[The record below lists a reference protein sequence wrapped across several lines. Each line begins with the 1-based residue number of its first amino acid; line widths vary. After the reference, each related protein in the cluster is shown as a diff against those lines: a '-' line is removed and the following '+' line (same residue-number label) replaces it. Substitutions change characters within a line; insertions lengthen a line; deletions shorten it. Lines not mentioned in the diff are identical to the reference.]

1 MPFNT
6 ALSGLKAASADLK
19 VTGNNIA
26 NASTSGFKE
35 SRVEFGDV
43 YAENILGSG
52 ATQTGSGVKLQK
64 VSQQFEQGTVSFT
77 SNSLDVAIDGEGF
90 FIVETQGARA
100 FTRAGVFGLDKD
112 GFVTTNEGARV
123 QGFVANAA
131 GTINSILN
139 DIFIET
145 GNLEPQPTTLVQS
158 QLNLDAEAAV
168 MAQYGTQLSTQGLE
182 IGLAQG
188 GIDVGT
194 SSVVGTSAAPVGFD
208 FSTNTST
215 SISAANPIT
224 PFNFGVNDPS
234 AVTGTQTVTGF
245 DFSINTAS
253 SIAGTGAPIFDPVN
267 TNFFAGGTTG
277 SFTVEKVGGLLPA
290 APVTVNLTDD
300 IQSLQALITNI
311 NVELAANGPI
321 GVVAREDP
329 ANLGRLQFVATD
341 QGVNTTITIDNY
353 AGAGNASPAV
363 ITSLIGIIAGDSNA
377 APSAGVTG
385 VRGSLTA
392 ATFTVEIAGG
402 SGMGGTQPAVLNLD
416 QNIAN
421 GDVASLVTDLN
432 NQLAAVAT
440 PPGIDVR
447 VREDPQNAGLIQFYA
462 TTLGEPSTVTVRGY
476 TPSANVT
483 GDTVATLAVQ
493 QKMPD

>member
-1 MPFNT
+1 
-6 ALSGLKAASADLK
+6 
-19 VTGNNIA
+19 
-26 NASTSGFKE
+26 
-35 SRVEFGDV
+35 
-43 YAENILGSG
+43 
-52 ATQTGSGVKLQK
+52 
-64 VSQQFEQGTVSFT
+64 
-77 SNSLDVAIDGEGF
+77 
-90 FIVETQGARA
+90 
-100 FTRAGVFGLDKD
+100 
-112 GFVTTNEGARV
+112 
-123 QGFVANAA
+123 
-131 GTINSILN
+131 
-139 DIFIET
+139 
-145 GNLEPQPTTLVQS
+145 
-158 QLNLDAEAAV
+158 

-493 QKMPD
+493 QKTPD